1 MIVQNSQGM
10 SAVAQRKLSEWQTS
24 YDYNDHAWLLGRSQ
38 KDGSTMSI
46 FSPHTCACTLSR
58 SASFHQQE
66 QGSEDMNQ
74 TDRESHSHPESH
86 PIP

>member
-1 MIVQNSQGM
+1 MILQNSQGM

-38 KDGSTMSI
+38 KAGSTTHVRVHYQGAHPPISK
-46 FSPHTCACTLSR
+46 
-58 SASFHQQE
+58 E
-66 QGSEDMNQ
+66 QGSKDLNQ
-74 TDRESHSHPESH
+74 TDPESYSHPKSH